1 MEISLLN
8 VRITFQKTIVVTDEI
23 GNRKNE
29 WTDYF
34 SCYATVSGE
43 GGREVSVA
51 GVTVDDSDISF
62 SVRYCR
68 KISAVNNTEYRVVF
82 QDEIYNILSVDH
94 MNFKK
99 KSMKLRCQKARR

>member
-8 VRITFQKTIVVTDEI
+8 VRITIQKTFVVADDI

-51 GVTVDDSDISF
+51 GITVDDSDISF

-68 KISAVNNTEYRVVF
+68 KTSAVNNTEYRVVF
-82 QDEIYNILSVDH
+82 RDEIYNILSVDH
-94 MNFKK
+94 INFKK
-99 KSMKLRCQKARR
+99 KSMKFRCQKVRR

>member
-8 VRITFQKTIVVTDEI
+8 VRITVQKTTVVVDEI

-43 GGREVSVA
+43 GGREISVA
-51 GVTVDDSDISF
+51 GTTVDGSDISF

-68 KISAVNNTEYRVVF
+68 KTSAVNNTEYRVLF
-82 QDEIYNILSVDH
+82 QGEIYNILSVDH

-99 KSMKLRCQKARR
+99 KSMKFRCQKARR